1 MCYNQWRRPLSQAPG
16 IDITG
21 HWQYIDT
28 DKAKY
33 NNGTIFAS
41 NASTDLGI
49 GLSTDEKSQHLVVQ
63 TKGLFF
69 FSWEIID
76 IVTLL
81 HVSDS
86 VPLPPPVPMSL
97 DLVLLGLSL

>member
-33 NNGTIFAS
+33 NNGKIFAS

-69 FSWEIID
+69 FSWETID